1 MATPTRKSEQLEAF
15 LAAVTGRSRRSS
27 IIGDTCVFCGVSVTN
42 KAEWFAP
49 GEVDTFLDEIS
60 RRRKHT
66 LSGLCQDCQ
75 DKLFLDPALNRGM
88 RH

>member
-1 MATPTRKSEQLEAF
+1 MATPTRKSEYIESF
-15 LAAVTGRSRRSS
+15 LTAATGSDRRSS
-27 IIGDTCVFCGVSVTN
+27 IVNDTCVFCSVTVSR